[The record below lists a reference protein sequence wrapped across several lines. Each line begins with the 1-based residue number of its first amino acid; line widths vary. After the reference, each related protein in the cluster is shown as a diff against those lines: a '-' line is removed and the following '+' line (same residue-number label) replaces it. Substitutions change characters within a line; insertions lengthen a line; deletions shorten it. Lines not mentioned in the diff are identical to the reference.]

1 MLNKYMKEVKAF
13 MIREGE
19 KRKKK
24 ILHGI
29 EEKKKI
35 KTKRTRSQ
43 ETYIE

>member
-29 EEKKKI
+29 EEKKNKDKKDKKPGNI
-35 KTKRTRSQ
+35 
-43 ETYIE
+43 Y